1 MDRHK
6 HHKAYCVLDWR
17 ANYMSETIWASV
29 KNEGCKRDGF
39 LGSLRK
45 GQQIR
50 WEITDTPTPQK
61 EIILSTRT
69 WIYYKYVKQQ
79 ENRLEVGA
87 TTKMLVEVVERRT
100 LDKILQRRQPLWL
113 WLLNQAE
120 CPVLY
125 ILP

>member
-1 MDRHK
+1 MT
-6 HHKAYCVLDWR
+6 
-17 ANYMSETIWASV
+17 ETIWASV
-29 KNEGCKRDGF
+29 KNEGCKIDGF

-87 TTKMLVEVVERRT
+87 TKKMLVEVMKRRT
-100 LDKILQRRQPLWL
+100 LDKFFKEDNLFDYDSSTKQNDPFNILF
-113 WLLNQAE
+113 LLIFA
-120 CPVLY
+120 LG
-125 ILP
+125 